1 MGFLQN
7 EYFHDPIRHLK
18 ALTQI
23 LSQDKN
29 PIGFFISAG
38 CPLSIKCGEIENKI
52 PLIPDMK
59 GLQEYVQQNLTSNDD
74 SNPSVY
80 DRFIEVFKKINP
92 INEGDSPNLEKILSF
107 IRSLI
112 SVSKGNLINN
122 FKEEELITLEKEIC
136 KHIVEKI
143 KVNLTTKNIF
153 FRRGALLTSR
163 FPYTKPRV
171 RFLKNHTRGIGRLT

>member
-122 FKEEELITLEKEIC
+122 FK
-136 KHIVEKI
+136 
-143 KVNLTTKNIF
+143 
-153 FRRGALLTSR
+153 
-163 FPYTKPRV
+163 
-171 RFLKNHTRGIGRLT
+171 IGRASCRERV

>member
-80 DRFIEVFKKINP
+80 DRFIEVFKK
-92 INEGDSPNLEKILSF
+92 
-107 IRSLI
+107 
-112 SVSKGNLINN
+112 
-122 FKEEELITLEKEIC
+122 
-136 KHIVEKI
+136 
-143 KVNLTTKNIF
+143 
-153 FRRGALLTSR
+153 
-163 FPYTKPRV
+163 
-171 RFLKNHTRGIGRLT
+171 